1 MQHLDGRQKAMV
13 EDALYAA
20 NPPDIKANT
29 GTIIRPPLQA
39 YIHKLL
45 YKDLNKLN
53 IEKVFT
59 YKLPFS
65 EFCDNCTDF
74 ETIS

>member
-1 MQHLDGRQKAMV
+1 MFRKKQVHHLDGRQKAMV

-20 NPPDIKANT
+20 NPPEVKAT
-29 GTIIRPPLQA
+29 TVIVRPPLQA

-53 IEKVFT
+53 IEKVFNESLSFAVV
-59 YKLPFS
+59 Y
-65 EFCDNCTDF
+65 CQ
-74 ETIS
+74 